1 MNTSPHINRVHIE
14 KQFKSNVAD
23 PEPFDTDPVREV
35 EGKGGDMSCD
45 GALMRDEEVRDKV

>member
-1 MNTSPHINRVHIE
+1 M
-14 KQFKSNVAD
+14 AD

-45 GALMRDEEVRDKV
+45 GALMRDEEVRDEV